1 MTHDLKGKL
10 ARIIREVVPVGR
22 KNEPPADSAAVRNP
36 EKASLQLVGT
46 HHKTGTVWIRDV
58 FRQICEHRGTPFF
71 SGRQR
76 DAPASCAVMFQD
88 HSEFDLAA
96 LAVPFRGLH
105 MIRDPRDVIISAA
118 FYHRH
123 AAEKWLRR
131 RQWGFGLKSYQ
142 EAINACPTEERAL
155 LFEMENAAGKAI
167 REMLDWDYTNPR
179 FFEVRYEDLIQ
190 DESLEIFRRIFIFL
204 GYEEAE
210 LPSLLE
216 IARKNS
222 LFSGHR
228 NPHHVRSGK
237 VAQWKQHFTPA
248 LSSRFVELFGDALER
263 LGYEAEGS
271 KWMSVSGPQSAF
283 NRNDAGEQSGGGRG

>member
-10 ARIIREVVPVGR
+10 ARIIREVVPDGR
-22 KNEPPADSAAVRNP
+22 KYEPPAESAAARIP
-36 EKASLQLVGT
+36 KEAPLQLVGT
-46 HHKTGTVWIRDV
+46 HHKTGTVWMRDV
-58 FRQICEHRGTPFF
+58 FRQICEHRGTLFF

-76 DAPASCAVMFQD
+76 DAPAACAVIFED
-88 HSEFDLAA
+88 HSKFDLAA

-105 MIRDPRDVIISAA
+105 MIRDPRDVITSGA

-123 AAEKWLRR
+123 AAEKWLHR
-131 RQWGFGLKSYQ
+131 RQWRFGLKSYQ
-142 EAINACPTEERAL
+142 TAINACPTEEKAL
-155 LFEMENAAGKAI
+155 LFEMENAAGRTI
-167 REMLDWDYTNPR
+167 RAMLDWDYTNPC

-190 DESLEIFRRIFIFL
+190 DETLEIFRRIFIFL

-216 IARKNS
+216 IVRQNS
-222 LFSGHR
+222 LFSGCR

-237 VAQWKQHFTPA
+237 VAQWKEHFTPA
-248 LSSRFVELFGDALER
+248 LRARFVELFGDALER

-271 KWMSVSGPQSAF
+271 KWMLVAGPQS
-283 NRNDAGEQSGGGRG
+283 SSP

>member
-10 ARIIREVVPVGR
+10 ARIIREVVPAGR

-46 HHKTGTVWIRDV
+46 HHKTGTVWMRDV

-105 MIRDPRDVIISAA
+105 MIRDPRDVIISGA

-123 AAEKWLRR
+123 AAEKWLHR
-131 RQWGFGLKSYQ
+131 RQWRFGLKSYQ
-142 EAINACPTEERAL
+142 TAINACPTEEKAL
-155 LFEMENAAGKAI
+155 LFEMENAAGRTI
-167 REMLDWDYTNPR
+167 RAMLDWDYTNPC

-190 DESLEIFRRIFIFL
+190 DETLEIFRRIFIFL

-216 IARKNS
+216 IVRQNS
-222 LFSGHR
+222 LFSGCR

-237 VAQWKQHFTPA
+237 VAQWKEHFTPA
-248 LSSRFVELFGDALER
+248 LRARFVELFGDALER

-271 KWMSVSGPQSAF
+271 KWMLVAGPQS
-283 NRNDAGEQSGGGRG
+283 SSP